1 MIKLNNSFLG
11 FTNKLSPIQ
20 KSRVETCLNK
30 LIRSEG
36 IIYTNKDFTLT
47 RLQEGYTLTIEE
59 NETHYSRKLDGYT
72 KPRTLY
78 HMELREENGKFNSSY
93 TIEKT
98 LYNFGLYLQ
107 ENDLVNQG
115 NINTYIALE
124 TAKIKAELKAIEDQ
138 ELKEKQDKELQEEKK
153 QEFKNW
159 LSLEAAKYSNVEKI
173 ALSKEIWLGELNEY
187 HESYVNPL
195 LVLIDNIN
203 DPLCREA
210 LKNRLHSGNTTSK
223 KVFSCITGVILPRTD
238 KGTYEILETINKED
252 YTTML
257 GYKKRKEAGEV
268 RQEIFYKLFT
278 IPEVVF
284 KECYGEPVNKYGLNM
299 FLCKEKNGYS
309 ISDLRSGIM
318 ITNGNT
324 KEELFKSLKVTIDKI
339 GVEGLNNSLNNFVEK
354 YGVSPRYKAVS

>member
-1 MIKLNNSFLG
+1 MKLNNTFLG
-11 FTNKLSPIQ
+11 FTDNLKPMQ
-20 KSRVETCLNK
+20 KSKVETCLNK

-59 NETHYSRKLDGYT
+59 NETHYSRKLDDYT

-98 LYNFGLYLQ
+98 LYNFALYLQ
-107 ENDLVNQG
+107 ENNLINEE
-115 NINTYIALE
+115 NINNYMALE
-124 TAKIKAELKAIEDQ
+124 ATKIEAEEKAIQDQ
-138 ELKEKQDKELQEEKK
+138 ELKEKQENELQEQKE

-159 LSLEAAKYSNVEKI
+159 LSAEAEKYNNVEKI

-203 DPLCREA
+203 NPLCREA
-210 LKNRLHSGNTTSK
+210 LKKRLWNGNKASK
-223 KVFSCITGVILPRTD
+223 KVFSCVTGIILPSTD
-238 KGTYEILETINKED
+238 KGTMEILETIKSED
-252 YTTML
+252 YTSML

-268 RQEIFYKLFT
+268 PQEIFYKLFT

-284 KECYGEPVNKYGLNM
+284 KECYGEPIKKYGLNM

-309 ISDLRSGIM
+309 ISDLKSGIM

-324 KEELFKSLKVTIDKI
+324 KEELFNSLKSTIERI
-339 GVEGLNNSLNNFVEK
+339 GIKGLNNSLNNFVEK
-354 YGVSPRYKAVS
+354 YGVSPRYKVA